1 MMFTSIIV
9 AALATLAAAKPKFTN
24 SNFDVVTGKSF
35 ELKWT
40 DAKGPVTID
49 LLTGKA
55 PDGLKPVQI
64 VATGLTGTSLVFDV
78 PKNVPSGDYAFSI
91 RDGEGK
97 EDINYSLPFSL
108 VGTGSSSTSSSVSV
122 SSTMSST
129 SSRSTTSSMTSSSAT
144 TMVTSSSSAS
154 VNSTATTSSGSSSTR
169 SSSTTSSTSPAPT
182 IPNSN
187 GAGKVQSS
195 LALVMVGAVAYAFLN

>member
-9 AALATLAAAKPKFTN
+9 AALATLAAAKPRFTN
-24 SNFDVVTGKSF
+24 SNFDVVTGRTF
-35 ELKWT
+35 ELKWA

-64 VATGLTGTSLVFDV
+64 VATGLTGTSFVFDV
-78 PKNVPSGDYAFSI
+78 PKNVPSGDYAFSV

-108 VGTGSSSTSSSVSV
+108 VGTGSSSTTSGV

-144 TMVTSSSSAS
+144 TMVTSSSTS

-195 LALVMVGAVAYAFLN
+195 LALVMVGAVAYAFFN

>member
-1 MMFTSIIV
+1 MM
-9 AALATLAAAKPKFTN
+9 FTN
-24 SNFDVVTGKSF
+24 SNFDVVTGRTF
-35 ELKWT
+35 ELKWA

-64 VATGLTGTSLVFDV
+64 VATGLTGTSFVFDV
-78 PKNVPSGDYAFSI
+78 PKNVPSGDYAFSV

-108 VGTGSSSTSSSVSV
+108 VGTGSSSTTSGV

-144 TMVTSSSSAS
+144 TMVTSSSTS

-195 LALVMVGAVAYAFLN
+195 LALVMVGAVAYAFFN